1 MNKSIII
8 SYIAVIMSLTACDSK
23 LDIKPLGKT
32 TLDKVEDLESL
43 LNQLPQ
49 LSSGDE
55 VFDLELICDNA
66 YWKWQG
72 VPEKMSNKQSIEYA
86 YLTYDENIDRANLE
100 DSNYQYNTL
109 YSRINYMNVVISKM
123 PDAKGD
129 ESRKAQLIA
138 EARILRAWYHFLLVN
153 IYSQQYDSK
162 TAEQLGGIPYVDNTN
177 VQEQKTKL
185 SLSDTYSRIL
195 DDCSDEVIAD
205 LHQGSVS
212 DPCRFGSDFGYG
224 VRARVLY
231 QMKRYD
237 DALEYAGK
245 ALAVN
250 GAIEDRSTIMST
262 YAWTLTEY
270 SDNNYYLLYSDRS
283 NLGDFYGYVIS
294 PSLAVLISP
303 SDYISSFHLLNGIQA
318 WEEPYPTTPTGCQ
331 QCQISDIRWNV
342 YGLRA
347 ESMYFI
353 AAECLIRSN
362 RIQAGLDRIDKV
374 IEKRVMNHE
383 KYSVRNLTEK
393 EAMEIFQKE
402 KRVEFLNTFENFFDR
417 KRWNSEPEYAKD
429 IVRDLSDVGG
439 ENYGV
444 FILKPNSPIWVRP
457 FPQNAV
463 NYNPSLTQNY

>member
-1 MNKSIII
+1 MNKTILT
-8 SYIAVIMSLTACDSK
+8 ASLAILLSLSACDSK

-43 LNQLPQ
+43 LNRLPQ
-49 LSSGDE
+49 LSSGDD

-72 VPEKMSNKQSIEYA
+72 VPEKLSNKHSIEYA
-86 YLTYDENIDRANLE
+86 YLTYDESIDRADLE
-100 DSNYQYNTL
+100 DSNYRYNTL
-109 YSRINYMNVVISKM
+109 YSRINYMNVVISKI
-123 PDAKGD
+123 PIAKGD

-153 IYSQQYDSK
+153 IYAQQYDPK
-162 TAEQLGGIPYVDNTN
+162 TAEKLGGIPYVDNTD

-185 SLSDTYSRIL
+185 SLSETYSRIL
-195 DDCSDEVIAD
+195 EDCSDEVIAD

-231 QMKRYD
+231 QMKRYE
-237 DALEYAGK
+237 DALDYASK

-250 GAIEDRSTIMST
+250 STVEDRSTIMST
-262 YAWTLTEY
+262 FAWVLTEY
-270 SDNNYYLLYSDRS
+270 SDNNYYLLYSDGS
-283 NLGDFYGYVIS
+283 NLGDFYGYVVS
-294 PSLAVLISP
+294 PSVAELMSP
-303 SDYISSFHLLNGIQA
+303 MDYISAFHFADGFPA
-318 WEEPYPTTPTGCQ
+318 WADPYPTTPKGSQ

-362 RIQAGLDRIDKV
+362 KIQAG
-374 IEKRVMNHE
+374 
-383 KYSVRNLTEK
+383 
-393 EAMEIFQKE
+393 
-402 KRVEFLNTFENFFDR
+402 
-417 KRWNSEPEYAKD
+417 
-429 IVRDLSDVGG
+429 
-439 ENYGV
+439 
-444 FILKPNSPIWVRP
+444 
-457 FPQNAV
+457 
-463 NYNPSLTQNY
+463 